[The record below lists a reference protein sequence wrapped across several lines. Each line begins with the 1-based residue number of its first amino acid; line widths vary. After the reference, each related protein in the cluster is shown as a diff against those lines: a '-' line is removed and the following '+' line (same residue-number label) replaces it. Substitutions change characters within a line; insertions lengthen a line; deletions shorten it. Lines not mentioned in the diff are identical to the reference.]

1 MATSYK
7 GITVSF
13 GADTSKLGAALR
25 EIDTKS
31 KETSKS
37 IKEINS
43 ALKFD
48 GNNIGLLSKKFS
60 ALHEQIDLTEQRL
73 KTLKNEKKNVDNA
86 FAGKEMTDEQ
96 AEHYKNLQ
104 NEIMRTETR
113 LNSFKKQAKQ
123 TAETIRTDF
132 NKAVNDLKTT
142 ISGAVKVITAA
153 ETALV
158 AFSAKAV
165 STGMTFDKAMSNVEA
180 ISGATAD
187 EMEVLRNKAQEMGAD
202 TVYSASEA
210 AEALSYMALAGWDT
224 QSMLEGISPVL
235 DLAAASAMD
244 LGTASDIVTDYLTAF
259 GLEASDAANFVDIM
273 AYAMSNSNTTTS
285 QLGEAYK
292 NCAATSASLG
302 YSVEETTAVL
312 MAMSNAGVKGGE
324 AGTALNAVM
333 TRLATDTKDCATALA
348 EYGVNVYDA
357 NGNMNSLS
365 SILEGMSDV
374 WDDLSD
380 AEQANLAK
388 TIAGTSHYSAL
399 QTIMTGCS
407 ETAKE
412 SGQSFSDYAAALGD
426 CAGAA
431 ENMSEIMVD
440 NLQGD
445 LTILKSAVEG
455 LQIAISDKLT
465 PSLRNSANIGIEAVN
480 DLTESVENGKLSKTF
495 EEFGESLTKLIN
507 NGVTSAAQVL
517 PLVIKLLAGVMEHL
531 DTILSIMTAIKVASG
546 AKAIITN
553 IVNIGN
559 AIKNLTTTIEAAK
572 TAQEAFNIATTAN
585 GIAAIATGIGV
596 IAGVLLKLKLSAN
609 DTADE
614 TEKFSEEIQNA
625 IDKSKELAETLEES
639 KKARED
645 NIKAIESEYG
655 GYKKLVD
662 QLYTMA
668 ESENKTVESKNAML
682 SIINQLNEKI
692 PGLNLNYDET
702 TEKLSMQREAL
713 EKLIDKTMTYY
724 KVQAAQETLSSIGTQ
739 QFEVEKQLT
748 ELEEQRLDAVKQYN
762 SINNVYG
769 TKISALKSSLKS
781 YNNLQVSTQITKY
794 QMEIDKAKAP
804 LDAINEEIEAL
815 RTKQTELQDEFDST
829 TQYIND
835 NTASVSNLSEA
846 IRDNA
851 ELVSEDIN
859 ATEDLS
865 ETEETLAEKFDKA
878 KSAVSTTRSELSEYL
893 NLLKEV
899 NNNTKYSTAQIL
911 ELIEKY
917 PELAGAIRLTSDGYT
932 LEKEA
937 VEELVK
943 AKSAKLEQDALESL
957 NLAEKNY
964 WDIAKSGHATSAE
977 EETAYN
983 AWKQAKNTYNEMK
996 KVTSSINSGDIVY
1009 STNPS
1014 STENSDTTDYWKQ
1027 AAENEIAEA
1036 EHLYNMGEI
1045 SAEEYYDKLADIN
1058 RRYYENKAEYLNEYN
1073 ELAEK
1078 VYSGLKKAQEDDIS
1092 NAKTLEERIRAV
1104 QEAQT
1109 KLKNADK
1116 QEVSVYSSAAG
1127 FHSEKN
1133 TSAIIEAQ
1141 QSLYDAKYDLAETL
1155 LKLGK
1160 FDGSSIS
1167 SQIGSLNISKL
1178 QNMLPDLSRLSIP
1191 TSANAVTQQNSPQ
1204 TPKEYNITVN
1214 YTSGDIILQGA
1225 VDEITVA
1232 RVKRLMQ
1239 SEFKELFLKCMTEY
1253 LNQANL
1259 ERMTGG

>member
-1 MATSYK
+1 MGTYR
-7 GITVSF
+7 GIGVDLEFRGDTTKLNKAIKEVDSDLKKIDTNLGKVNKSLKLNPANTELMEQKFDFLAKAISTTTERLNALRSVEQKVKSQFESGKIDQSQYIDFQAEVQKTESRLKSLQAEGIKTVSVVT
-13 GADTSKLGAALR
+13 GD
-25 EIDTKS
+25 
-31 KETSKS
+31 
-37 IKEINS
+37 
-43 ALKFD
+43 
-48 GNNIGLLSKKFS
+48 
-60 ALHEQIDLTEQRL
+60 
-73 KTLKNEKKNVDNA
+73 LKNA
-86 FAGKEMTDEQ
+86 F
-96 AEHYKNLQ
+96 
-104 NEIMRTETR
+104 
-113 LNSFKKQAKQ
+113 
-123 TAETIRTDF
+123 
-132 NKAVNDLKTT
+132 NDLKTT
-142 ISGAVKVITAA
+142 VSGAVKVITAA

-445 LTILKSAVEG
+445 LTILKSAFEG

-465 PSLRNSANIGIEAVN
+465 PSLR
-480 DLTESVENGKLSKTF
+480 
-495 EEFGESLTKLIN
+495 
-507 NGVTSAAQVL
+507 SAAQEGTDFLGELTEEIENGRLAEAFESLGESISKLIKGGISVAAEEL
-517 PLVIKLLAGVMEHL
+517 PRIINFLTYIIEHINKIISLFVAMKSAAALKSVMTNVSKLV
-531 DTILSIMTAIKVASG
+531 TSFLSLRTAIQSA
-546 AKAIITN
+546 T
-553 IVNIGN
+553 
-559 AIKNLTTTIEAAK
+559 
-572 TAQEAFNIATTAN
+572 TAQEAFNAVSSASLI
-585 GIAAIATGIGV
+585 GIAANALAVIIGLFTNYALSV
-596 IAGVLLKLKLSAN
+596 DSAIEETVKLTDAQREGVAAVN
-609 DTADE
+609 
-614 TEKFSEEIQNA
+614 
-625 IDKSKELAETLEES
+625 ELTDSLNES
-639 KKARED
+639 KKARAETAQATEEEYDGYQALVDKLYALNDQEKQTAEQKAEMLGIIEKLNTAIPNLNLSIDDETGKLNQQKDAVEALIQSKKDLAVVNSAINNLAELEIEKEKAQKAYDEAEQNYIEAKQLAAQTQSAFQQANADYLAGTPTANVRELKKAAEEAEGAAYKMAETYNSAAAALHSVNEESKLYED
-645 NIKAIESEYG
+645 ILSEYSD
-655 GYKKLVD
+655 KLED
-662 QLYTMA
+662 
-668 ESENKTVESKNAML
+668 
-682 SIINQLNEKI
+682 
-692 PGLNLNYDET
+692 T
-702 TEKLSMQREAL
+702 TA
-713 EKLIDKTMTYY
+713 
-724 KVQAAQETLSSIGTQ
+724 
-739 QFEVEKQLT
+739 
-748 ELEEQRLDAVKQYN
+748 
-762 SINNVYG
+762 NN
-769 TKISALKSSLKS
+769 
-781 YNNLQVSTQITKY
+781 
-794 QMEIDKAKAP
+794 
-804 LDAINEEIEAL
+804 
-815 RTKQTELQDEFDST
+815 DEFSDS
-829 TQYIND
+829 
-835 NTASVSNLSEA
+835 LE
-846 IRDNA
+846 NA
-851 ELVSEDIN
+851 AD

-865 ETEETLAEKFDKA
+865 EAEETLAEKFDKA

-932 LEKEA
+932 LEKKA

-943 AKSAKLEQDALESL
+943 AKSAKLEQDALEAL

-1014 STENSDTTDYWKQ
+1014 STEKSDTTDYWKQ

-1073 ELAEK
+1073 NLAEK
-1078 VYSGLKKAQEDDIS
+1078 VYNGLKKAQEDDIS

-1133 TSAIIEAQ
+1133 TSAIMEAQ